1 MSGRNVKHLP
11 PIQMY
16 GSMRKHSFQCIGQH
30 QESADLSK
38 ALPQRWAIII
48 NQRDRAISAK
58 HARV

>member
-1 MSGRNVKHLP
+1 
-11 PIQMY
+11 MY
-16 GSMRKHSFQCIGQH
+16 GSMRKHSFQCIDQH

-38 ALPQRWAIII
+38 ALPQRWAIIL